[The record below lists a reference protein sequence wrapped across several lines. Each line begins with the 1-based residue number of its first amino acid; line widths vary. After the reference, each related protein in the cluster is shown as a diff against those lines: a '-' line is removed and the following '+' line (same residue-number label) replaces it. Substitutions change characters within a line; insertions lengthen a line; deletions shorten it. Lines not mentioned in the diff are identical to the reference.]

1 MLFVDFNS
9 NYCSKYEMFT
19 PTAKEECSKSL
30 ARVMEIQR
38 QVTITLFGLFQHL
51 EFAFKAALGHTSAT
65 NPLARTDNYT
75 GFMQLNPA
83 GNLGKQ

>member
-1 MLFVDFNS
+1 
-9 NYCSKYEMFT
+9 MFT

-38 QVTITLFGLFQHL
+38 QVNIDLFGLNQHL
-51 EFAFKAALGHTSAT
+51 DFAFKAALGHTSAT

>member
-1 MLFVDFNS
+1 
-9 NYCSKYEMFT
+9 MFT

-38 QVTITLFGLFQHL
+38 QVNITLFGLNQHL
-51 EFAFKAALGHTSAT
+51 DFAFKAALGHTSAT
-65 NPLARTDNYT
+65 NPLARTDHYP
-75 GFMQLNPA
+75 GFIQLNPA

>member
-1 MLFVDFNS
+1 
-9 NYCSKYEMFT
+9 MFT

-38 QVTITLFGLFQHL
+38 Q
-51 EFAFKAALGHTSAT
+51 AALGHINAT
-65 NPLARTDNYT
+65 NTLFWTDNYP
-75 GFMQLNPA
+75 GLMQYQPA